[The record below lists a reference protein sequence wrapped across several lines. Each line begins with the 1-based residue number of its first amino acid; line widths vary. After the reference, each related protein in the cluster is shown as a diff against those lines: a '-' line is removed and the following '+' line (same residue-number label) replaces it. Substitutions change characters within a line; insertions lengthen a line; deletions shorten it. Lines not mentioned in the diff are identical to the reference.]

1 MKFMPFITFQA
12 VALVILSAV
21 CVAHAS
27 AQQVKAGDL
36 VLDHAWAKATPAGA
50 KVGGGFL
57 TIENKGPTPDKLMGA
72 SSPAAGKIEVH
83 ETAMNNGVA
92 TMRPV
97 KGGLSIAPGQSVTL
111 APGGF
116 HLMMMEL
123 KGPLKKGDKVPM
135 TLTFEKA
142 GDVKVTFDI
151 QSVGAKSSDQMD
163 HSMSGKQQP
172 MKMNSDHKM

>member
-1 MKFMPFITFQA
+1 
-12 VALVILSAV
+12 
-21 CVAHAS
+21 
-27 AQQVKAGDL
+27 
-36 VLDHAWAKATPAGA
+36 
-50 KVGGGFL
+50 
-57 TIENKGPTPDKLMGA
+57 
-72 SSPAAGKIEVH
+72 
-83 ETAMNNGVA
+83 MNNGVA

-111 APGGF
+111 APGGY

-123 KGPLKKGDKVPM
+123 KGPLNKGDKVPV

-151 QSVGAKSSDQMD
+151 QSVGAKSSGQMD
-163 HSMSGKQQP
+163 HSMPGMQQP